1 MCRLILSD
9 ELPAKNQACI
19 TAGKLPIQKLQFE
32 GQDDATTAL
41 LNGHADAITADS
53 SVTGYIIKTNAG
65 QVVARPTLRLRPVGM
80 GRRRRLTAGPRP
92 PTGRPTPHRLR
103 PLHRHP
109 DQVGVEMGALTE
121 SRINDA
127 TY

>member
-65 QVVARPTLRLRPVGM
+65 QVEARPLFE
-80 GRRRRLTAGPRP
+80 TALWGWAVDNGSSLGPR
-92 PTGRPTPHRLR
+92 RPGGCPMLHRLR